1 MLDIS
6 SWPKTRIGKF
16 TLIVAS
22 NLDQIKQGLQFTS
35 QLPPNHLM
43 LFPNI
48 AENCFFHTVNCSFP
62 LDIISLNSENKVLDI
77 WAARTNMKQIGP
89 TPQKT
94 AKVIEAPLGWA
105 NKMNIQIGSDLMR
118 ALKS

>member
-1 MLDIS
+1 
-6 SWPKTRIGKF
+6 
-16 TLIVAS
+16 
-22 NLDQIKQGLQFTS
+22 
-35 QLPPNHLM
+35 
-43 LFPNI
+43 
-48 AENCFFHTVNCSFP
+48 
-62 LDIISLNSENKVLDI
+62 
-77 WAARTNMKQIGP
+77 MKQIGP